1 MSAMSVRGAKILKED
16 TEQDLLDLFRS
27 FERKTG
33 FSIDYINI
41 DREDGESGETVITG
55 IKFNCVVK

>member
-1 MSAMSVRGAKILKED
+1 MSAMTVRGAKILKED
-16 TEQDLLDLFRS
+16 IEQEILELFRN

-41 DREDGESGETVITG
+41 DREEEMSGENVITG
-55 IKFNCVVK
+55 IKFNCVIK